1 MCGTGT
7 SAMTMSTDL
16 RTAILSVKLELTEAM
31 NELDRAL
38 DQATLENKC
47 ATDSALVRA
56 ESLSYCSVKSIDRAR
71 TLLTTSMREPDVY
84 NAPPDRRNDSPAL
97 RTP

>member
-1 MCGTGT
+1 
-7 SAMTMSTDL
+7 MTMSPDL

-38 DQATLENKC
+38 DQAALDNRC

-71 TLLTTSMREPDVY
+71 TVLTTAMREPDVY
-84 NAPPDRRNDSPAL
+84 AAPPEQRNDSPTL
-97 RTP
+97 RAP